1 MKIIYP
7 NIIGAN
13 LLDGVVIAYLKTFM
27 VNSIIEMIVAIIYL
41 FMIECACLK
50 AVKLVYLHC

>member
-1 MKIIYP
+1 MRRKMKIIYP

-41 FMIECACLK
+41 LW
-50 AVKLVYLHC
+50 